1 MPYGT
6 VFSAS
11 TAARSAQP
19 FDTLPAAENPACRR
33 RMTTLGVSS
42 GGDPSQWRG
51 AFDCVACGRKRLP
64 AVEFSANAVSKKRAD
79 PGRQIS
85 CKACTR
91 GAAET
96 ERALAAATAKLR
108 VKEGGDGADAS
119 AATHECAACKR
130 SRPADAFSNKQLN
143 QKGPGK
149 QRCRECCDAADAAD
163 ASSAKTLA
171 EVRLTRAREASAN
184 AEKTNAPDKLA
195 VFARE
200 AALEAELVT
209 GLKPKRIGGRGR
221 GGRGAFGRGGA
232 NRNGALGR
240 GGR

>member
-1 MPYGT
+1 
-6 VFSAS
+6 
-11 TAARSAQP
+11 
-19 FDTLPAAENPACRR
+19 
-33 RMTTLGVSS
+33 MTTLGVSS
-42 GGDPSQWRG
+42 GGDPSQWHG

-64 AVEFSANAVSKKRAD
+64 AVEFSTNAVSKKRAD

-108 VKEGGDGADAS
+108 VKEYGDSTDA
-119 AATHECAACKR
+119 AVATHECAACKR
-130 SRPADAFSNKQLN
+130 SRPAEAFSNKQLN

-149 QRCRECCDAADAAD
+149 QRCRECCDAADAAE
-163 ASSAKTLA
+163 ASSAETRA
-171 EVRLTRAREASAN
+171 EARLSRAREASAK
-184 AEKTNAPDKLA
+184 AEQTNAPDKLA

-200 AALEAELVT
+200 TALEAELVT
-209 GLKPKRIGGRGR
+209 GLKPKKIGGRGR
-221 GGRGAFGRGGA
+221 CGRGRGRA
-232 NRNGALGR
+232 NPNSALGR

>member
-1 MPYGT
+1 M
-6 VFSAS
+6 
-11 TAARSAQP
+11 ARRVRLRGVRPQA
-19 FDTLPAAENPACRR
+19 PACGGVQRERR
-33 RMTTLGVSS
+33 EQKARRPRPTDLVQGVHSRC
-42 GGDPSQWRG
+42 GG
-51 AFDCVACGRKRLP
+51 A
-64 AVEFSANAVSKKRAD
+64 
-79 PGRQIS
+79 
-85 CKACTR
+85 
-91 GAAET
+91 

-119 AATHECAACKR
+119 AATHECAACER

-149 QRCRECCDAADAAD
+149 QRCRECCDAAEAAE
-163 ASSAKTLA
+163 ASSAKTHA
-171 EVRLTRAREASAN
+171 EARLTRAREASAI

-221 GGRGAFGRGGA
+221 GGGGAFGRGGT
-232 NRNGALGR
+232 NRNSALGR

>member
-1 MPYGT
+1 
-6 VFSAS
+6 
-11 TAARSAQP
+11 
-19 FDTLPAAENPACRR
+19 
-33 RMTTLGVSS
+33 MTTLGVSS
-42 GGDPSQWRG
+42 GRGDPSQWHG

-64 AVEFSANAVSKKRAD
+64 AVEFSTNAVSKKRAD

-184 AEKTNAPDKLA
+184 AEKTNAPDKLGRLR
-195 VFARE
+195 ARGC
-200 AALEAELVT
+200 ARSRAGDRVEAEADRR
-209 GLKPKRIGGRGR
+209 PRARR
-221 GGRGAFGRGGA
+221 RRRFRGAAARTETARSAAEEGEPFPFGFPR
-232 NRNGALGR
+232 RE
-240 GGR
+240 